1 MFFNVIDPCI
11 NILQYNVSYM
21 EMFLCHSML
30 EVTCLY
36 NSSEENDNII
46 TSDQQSLIFTNNM

>member
-1 MFFNVIDPCI
+1 
-11 NILQYNVSYM
+11 
-21 EMFLCHSML
+21 ML